1 VAKLRQ
7 GAVIVDASCDEGMGF
22 PFSMP
27 TSFAEPMFPVA
38 GINYY
43 AVDHTPSYLWRSA
56 SWEISAVVVS
66 YLETIMGGLEAWDA
80 NDTVRRAIETAVR
93 LLDALLGT
101 TYGAV

>member
-66 YLETIMGGLEAWDA
+66 YLETIMGGLAPAATQSPPPVATPKSPIPEL
-80 NDTVRRAIETAVR
+80 I
-93 LLDALLGT
+93 
-101 TYGAV
+101 